1 MASTIRVLDESL
13 IGKIAAGEVVE
24 RPASVVKE
32 LVENSIDAGA
42 TKIRVEIK
50 AGGKQS
56 IIVIDDGSGMNRE
69 DIALCVHRHAT
80 SKMASAADLFC
91 IQTLGFRGEALA
103 SIGAVAHLAI
113 ESRAQQDEAGTR
125 LVVEG
130 GIEREIHSMGRA
142 RGTTIV
148 VKNLFFNT
156 PARRKFLRSVDA
168 EARHVAQT
176 IIHLAAGY
184 PALGFELE
192 HQDRQVLNYAPES
205 RRERAAKLLG
215 MRPPYGGRTAPA
227 AELLDLAHE
236 EEGLKI
242 EGVLAGPEHC
252 GRSKGKQYLIVQG
265 RPISSRLMASAVQRC
280 FEGLLPE
287 GHHPVFMLWIDMD
300 PKKIDV
306 NVHPTKREIRL
317 ANEGQV
323 IAAIE
328 NSVRQT
334 LRLPDVQ
341 SFVYAAAPMRPPSQT
356 ALSSDAGGEPVDSD
370 RMVGEKDVSGRVGEP
385 ASPVLQRL
393 PTTTGEPGVAE
404 THDADDQLAL
414 TFVAPVSAKVAVA
427 EDAAMWQV
435 HNQYILVEVADGLLF
450 VDQQAAHE
458 RINYDLAMAQIDGVT
473 GESQQLLFPIQLEMG
488 AADFEVFNQVRD
500 DIAKLGFVVRDF
512 GTRTVLV
519 EAVPAE
525 LDRFG
530 EGDTFYQLLNDV
542 RDGQHSGRSWR
553 EALVLAYARKASIK
567 KGRKLNAEEMAHL
580 INELLKADSPH
591 ISPADKPIMARMKLS
606 DMERLLRRF

>member
-1 MASTIRVLDESL
+1 
-13 IGKIAAGEVVE
+13 
-24 RPASVVKE
+24 
-32 LVENSIDAGA
+32 
-42 TKIRVEIK
+42 
-50 AGGKQS
+50 
-56 IIVIDDGSGMNRE
+56 
-69 DIALCVHRHAT
+69 
-80 SKMASAADLFC
+80 
-91 IQTLGFRGEALA
+91 
-103 SIGAVAHLAI
+103 
-113 ESRAQQDEAGTR
+113 
-125 LVVEG
+125 
-130 GIEREIHSMGRA
+130 MGRA
-142 RGTTIV
+142 HGTTIV

-156 PARRKFLRSVDA
+156 PARRKFLRSVDV

-192 HQDRQVLNYAPES
+192 REDRQVLNYAPAS
-205 RRERAAKLLG
+205 RRERAAELLG
-215 MRPPYGGRTAPA
+215 IQTAPV
-227 AELLDLAHE
+227 AELLDLAYE

-265 RPISSRLMASAVQRC
+265 RPISSRLMTTAVQRC

-287 GHHPVFMLWIDMD
+287 GHYPVFMLWIDMD

-328 NSVRQT
+328 SSVRKS

-341 SFVYAAAPMRPPSQT
+341 SFVYAAAPMLRPDSET
-356 ALSSDAGGEPVDSD
+356 SSAAGVDP
-370 RMVGEKDVSGRVGEP
+370 VGERDVSIRVGEP

-393 PTTTGEPGVAE
+393 PTSGEPGVAA

-414 TFVAPVSAKVAVA
+414 TFVAPAAAKVAIA
-427 EDAAMWQV
+427 ENAAMWQV
-435 HNQYILVEVADGLLF
+435 HNQYILVEIANGLLF

-458 RINYDLAMAQIDGVT
+458 RINYDRAMAQIDGVA
-473 GESQQLLFPIQLEMG
+473 GASQQLLFPIQLEMG

-512 GTRTVLV
+512 GARTVLV
-519 EAVPAE
+519 EAVPTE

-530 EGDTFYQLLNDV
+530 EGDVFYQLLNDV
-542 RDGQHSGRSWR
+542 RDGQHSGQSWR

-567 KGRKLNAEEMAHL
+567 TGQKLNAEEIAHL
-580 INELLKADSPH
+580 IGELIKVDSPH
-591 ISPADKPIMARMKLS
+591 ISPRGKPIMARMKLS
-606 DMERLLRRF
+606 DMERLLQKL

>member
-1 MASTIRVLDESL
+1 MASSIRVLDESL

-50 AGGKQS
+50 AGGKQL
-56 IIVIDDGSGMNRE
+56 IVVTDDGSGMNRE
-69 DIALCVHRHAT
+69 DIALCVRRHAT

-113 ESRAQQDEAGTR
+113 ESRTEQDEVGTR

-130 GIEREIHSMGRA
+130 GIEREMHSIGRA
-142 RGTTIV
+142 HGTTMV

-156 PARRKFLRSVDA
+156 PARRKFLRSVNV

-176 IIHLAAGY
+176 LIHLAAGY
-184 PALGFELE
+184 PALGFELA
-192 HQDRQVLNYAPES
+192 HQDRQVLSYAPAS
-205 RRERAAKLLG
+205 RRERAAELLG
-215 MRPPYGGRTAPA
+215 IPA
-227 AELLDLAHE
+227 TELLELAHE
-236 EEGLKI
+236 EDGLKI

-252 GRSKGKQYLIVQG
+252 GPSKGKQYLIVQG
-265 RPISSRLMASAVQRC
+265 RPIFSRLMAGAIQRC
-280 FEGLLPE
+280 FAGLLPE

-323 IAAIE
+323 VATIE
-328 NSVRQT
+328 NSVRHS
-334 LRLPDVQ
+334 LRLPEVQ
-341 SFVYAAAPMRPPSQT
+341 SFVYAPPR
-356 ALSSDAGGEPVDSD
+356 SSDGEGEPVAV
-370 RMVGEKDVSGRVGEP
+370 RVGEGEP
-385 ASPVLQRL
+385 ASPALHSL
-393 PTTTGEPGVAE
+393 PTPR
-404 THDADDQLAL
+404 DADDQLAM
-414 TFVAPVSAKVAVA
+414 TFVAPGEAKVAVA
-427 EDAAMWQV
+427 QDAAIWQV

-458 RINYDLAMAQIDGVT
+458 RVNYDRAMAQIDGAT

-488 AADFEVFNQVRD
+488 AADFEVFNQVRA

-512 GTRTVLV
+512 GERTVLV
-519 EAVPAE
+519 EAIPAE
-525 LDRFG
+525 LERWG
-530 EGDTFYQLLNDV
+530 EGDAFYQLLNDV
-542 RDGQHSGRSWR
+542 REGQHSGHAWR
-553 EALVLAYARKASIK
+553 EALVLAYARKASIE
-567 KGRKLNAEEMAHL
+567 KGQRLSAEEQAHL
-580 INELLKADSPH
+580 IEALLKVERPHVSPT
-591 ISPADKPIMARMKLS
+591 DKPIMARMKLS
-606 DMERLLRRF
+606 DMERLLRKF

>member
-56 IIVIDDGSGMNRE
+56 IVVTDDGTGMNRE
-69 DIALCVHRHAT
+69 DIALCVRRHAT
-80 SKMASAADLFC
+80 SKMASVADLFR

-113 ESRAQQDEAGTR
+113 ESRTQQDEGGTR

-130 GIEREIHSMGRA
+130 GIEREIHSMGRS

-184 PALGFELE
+184 PTLGFELE
-192 HQDRQVLNYAPES
+192 HQDRQVLSYAPAS
-205 RRERAAKLLG
+205 RRERAAELLG
-215 MRPPYGGRTAPA
+215 IPATA
-227 AELLDLAHE
+227 LLDLAHE
-236 EEGLKI
+236 EESLKI

-265 RPISSRLMASAVQRC
+265 RPISSRLMASAVQQC
-280 FEGLLPE
+280 FGGLLPE
-287 GHHPVFMLWIDMD
+287 GHHPAFMLWIDMD

-323 IAAIE
+323 LAAIE
-328 NSVRQT
+328 NSVRQS
-334 LRLPDVQ
+334 LRLPDTQ
-341 SFVYAAAPMRPPSQT
+341 SFVYTPPRFSETGGAAA
-356 ALSSDAGGEPVDSD
+356 GVEPVP
-370 RMVGEKDVSGRVGEP
+370 VRVGES
-385 ASPVLQRL
+385 ASPTLHSL
-393 PTTTGEPGVAE
+393 PTPSGSQVAS
-404 THDADDQLAL
+404 THDVDDQLAL
-414 TFVAPVSAKVAVA
+414 TLVAPAAAKVALA

-435 HNQYILVEVADGLLF
+435 HNQYLLVEVTDGLLF

-458 RINYDLAMAQIDGVT
+458 RINYDRAMAQMDDVAGL
-473 GESQQLLFPIQLEMG
+473 GETSQQLLFPIQLEMG
-488 AADFEVFNQVRD
+488 AADFEIFNQVRA

-512 GTRTVLV
+512 GVRTVLV
-519 EAVPAE
+519 EAIPAE

-530 EGDTFYQLLNDV
+530 EGDAFYQLLNDV
-542 RDGQHSGRSWR
+542 RDSQHSGRSWR
-553 EALVLAYARKASIK
+553 EALVLAYVRKASIK
-567 KGRKLNAEEMAHL
+567 KGQKLNAEEMAHL
-580 INELLKADSPH
+580 INELLKVDSPH
-591 ISPADKPIMARMKLS
+591 ISPTDKPIMARIRLS
-606 DMERLLRRF
+606 DMERLLRKF

>member
-42 TKIRVEIK
+42 AKIRVEIK

-56 IIVIDDGSGMNRE
+56 IVVIDDGSGMHRE
-69 DIALCVHRHAT
+69 DIALCIRRHAT
-80 SKMASAADLFC
+80 SKMASVADLFC

-130 GIEREIHSMGRA
+130 GIEREMHSMGRA

-156 PARRKFLRSVDA
+156 PARRKFLRSVDV

-192 HQDRQVLNYAPES
+192 HQDRLVLNYAPAS
-205 RRERAAKLLG
+205 RRERAAELLG
-215 MRPPYGGRTAPA
+215 IPA

-265 RPISSRLMASAVQRC
+265 RPISSRLMATAVQRC

-287 GHHPVFMLWIDMD
+287 RHHPVFMLWVDMD

-328 NSVRQT
+328 NSVRQS

-341 SFVYAAAPMRPPSQT
+341 SFVYAAAPMRPENTPRFSE
-356 ALSSDAGGEPVDSD
+356 SSSAAGGEPV
-370 RMVGEKDVSGRVGEP
+370 GERDVSGRVGEP

-393 PTTTGEPGVAE
+393 PTTSDEPGAA
-404 THDADDQLAL
+404 THDGDDQLAL
-414 TFVAPVSAKVAVA
+414 TFVAPASAKVAVA

-435 HNQYILVEVADGLLF
+435 HNQYILVEVGDGLLF

-458 RINYDLAMAQIDGVT
+458 RINYDRAMAQMAGET

-488 AADFEVFNQVRD
+488 AADFEIFNQVRD
-500 DIAKLGFVVRDF
+500 DIAKLGFIMRDF
-512 GTRTVLV
+512 GARTVLV
-519 EAVPAE
+519 EAVPTE

-530 EGDTFYQLLNDV
+530 EGDAFYQLLNDV

-567 KGRKLNAEEMAHL
+567 KGQKLNSAEMAHL
-580 INELLKADSPH
+580 INELLKTDSPH
-591 ISPADKPIMARMKLS
+591 ISPTDKPIMARMKLS

>member
-1 MASTIRVLDESL
+1 MTSTIRVLDESL

-42 TKIRVEIK
+42 AKIRVEIK

-56 IIVIDDGSGMNRE
+56 IVVIDDGSGMHRE
-69 DIALCVHRHAT
+69 DIALCIRRHAT
-80 SKMASAADLFC
+80 SKMASVADLFC

-130 GIEREIHSMGRA
+130 GIEREMHSMGRA

-156 PARRKFLRSVDA
+156 PARRKFLRSVEV

-192 HQDRQVLNYAPES
+192 HQDRLVLNYAPAS
-205 RRERAAKLLG
+205 RRERAAELLG
-215 MRPPYGGRTAPA
+215 MRPPDGGRTAPA

-265 RPISSRLMASAVQRC
+265 RPISSRLMATAVQRC

-287 GHHPVFMLWIDMD
+287 RHHPVFMLWIDLD

-328 NSVRQT
+328 HSVRQS

-341 SFVYAAAPMRPPSQT
+341 SFVYAAAPMRPDSTPRFSE
-356 ALSSDAGGEPVDSD
+356 SSSAAGGEPVGD
-370 RMVGEKDVSGRVGEP
+370 RDASGRVGEP

-393 PTTTGEPGVAE
+393 PTTSDEPGAAA
-404 THDADDQLAL
+404 THDGDDQLAL
-414 TFVAPVSAKVAVA
+414 TFVAPASAKVAVA

-435 HNQYILVEVADGLLF
+435 HNQYILVEVVGGLLF
-450 VDQQAAHE
+450 VDQQAAYE
-458 RINYDLAMAQIDGVT
+458 RINYDRAMAQMAGVA

-488 AADFEVFNQVRD
+488 AADFEIFNQVRD
-500 DIAKLGFVVRDF
+500 DIAKLGFIMRDF
-512 GTRTVLV
+512 GARTVLV
-519 EAVPAE
+519 EAVPTE

-530 EGDTFYQLLNDV
+530 EGDAFYQLLNDV

-567 KGRKLNAEEMAHL
+567 KGQKLNPEEMAHL
-580 INELLKADSPH
+580 INELLKTDSPH
-591 ISPADKPIMARMKLS
+591 ISPTDKPIMARMKLS
-606 DMERLLRRF
+606 DMERLLRKF

>member
-24 RPASVVKE
+24 RPAAVVKE

-42 TKIRVEIK
+42 AKIRVEIK

-56 IIVIDDGSGMNRE
+56 IVVIDDGSGMNRE
-69 DIALCVHRHAT
+69 DIALCVRRHAT
-80 SKMASAADLFC
+80 SKMASVADLFC

-130 GIEREIHSMGRA
+130 GIEREMHSIGRA

-148 VKNLFFNT
+148 VKSLFFNT

-192 HQDRQVLNYAPES
+192 REDRQVLNYAPAS
-205 RRERAAKLLG
+205 RRERAAELLG
-215 MRPPYGGRTAPA
+215 IPA

-242 EGVLAGPEHC
+242 AGVLAGPEHC

-265 RPISSRLMASAVQRC
+265 RPISSRLMGTAVQRC

-287 GHHPVFMLWIDMD
+287 GRHPVFMLWIDMD
-300 PKKIDV
+300 PRKIDV

-317 ANEGQV
+317 ADEGQV
-323 IAAIE
+323 IAALE
-328 NSVRQT
+328 NSVRQK
-334 LRLPDVQ
+334 LRLPDAQ
-341 SFVYAAAPMRPPSQT
+341 SFVYDSSAA
-356 ALSSDAGGEPVDSD
+356 GVEPVS
-370 RMVGEKDVSGRVGEP
+370 VRVGEP
-385 ASPVLQRL
+385 ASSVLQRL
-393 PTTTGEPGVAE
+393 PVPEAPGSAV
-404 THDADDQLAL
+404 HADDQLTMAL
-414 TFVAPVSAKVAVA
+414 VAPSAAKIALA

-450 VDQQAAHE
+450 VDQQAAHQ
-458 RINYDLAMAQIDGVT
+458 RINYDRAMAQMDGVA

-488 AADFEVFNQVRD
+488 AADFEIFNQVRD

-530 EGDTFYQLLNDV
+530 EGDVFYQLLNDV

-553 EALVLAYARKASIK
+553 EALVLAYVRKASIK
-567 KGRKLNAEEMAHL
+567 KGQKLNPEEMAHL
-580 INELLKADSPH
+580 INELLKVDSPH
-591 ISPADKPIMARMKLS
+591 ISPTDKPIMARMKLS
-606 DMERLLRRF
+606 DMERLLRKL

>member
-1 MASTIRVLDESL
+1 MTSTIRVLDESL

-42 TKIRVEIK
+42 AKIRVEIK

-56 IIVIDDGSGMNRE
+56 IVVTDDGSGMNRE
-69 DIALCVHRHAT
+69 DIALCARRHAT
-80 SKMASAADLFC
+80 SKMASVADLFH

-103 SIGAVAHLAI
+103 SIGAVAYLAI
-113 ESRAQQDEAGTR
+113 ESRAQQDEVGTR

-130 GIEREIHSMGRA
+130 GIEREMHSMGRA

-148 VKNLFFNT
+148 VRNLFFNT
-156 PARRKFLRSVDA
+156 PARRKFLRPVDT

-176 IIHLAAGY
+176 IIHLAASY
-184 PALGFELE
+184 PALSFELE
-192 HQDRQVLNYAPES
+192 HQDRKVLSYAPAS
-205 RRERAAKLLG
+205 RRERAAELLG
-215 MRPPYGGRTAPA
+215 IPVT
-227 AELLDLAHE
+227 ELLNLAHE

-242 EGVLAGPEHC
+242 EGVLAGPKHC

-265 RPISSRLMASAVQRC
+265 RPIYSRLMASAVQRC
-280 FEGLLPE
+280 FGGLLPE

-328 NSVRQT
+328 NSVRQK
-334 LRLPDVQ
+334 LRLPDTQ
-341 SFVYAAAPMRPPSQT
+341 SFVYDSSAASVAPV
-356 ALSSDAGGEPVDSD
+356 PV
-370 RMVGEKDVSGRVGEP
+370 RVGEP
-385 ASPVLQRL
+385 TSSALHSL
-393 PTTTGEPGVAE
+393 PTPSEPEVTA
-404 THDADDQLAL
+404 THDADAQLAL
-414 TFVAPVSAKVAVA
+414 TFVASAEAKVALA

-435 HNQYILVEVADGLLF
+435 HNHYILVEVADGLLF

-458 RINYDLAMAQIDGVT
+458 RINYDRAMAQMAGVAGASPHL
-473 GESQQLLFPIQLEMG
+473 GETSQQLLFPIQLEMG
-488 AADFEVFNQVRD
+488 AADFAIFNQVRA
-500 DIAKLGFVVRDF
+500 DIAKLGFAVRDF
-512 GTRTVLV
+512 GVRTVLV

-530 EGDTFYQLLNDV
+530 EGDVFYQLLNDV

-553 EALVLAYARKASIK
+553 EALVLAYVRKASIK
-567 KGRKLNAEEMAHL
+567 KGQKLNPEEMAHL
-580 INELLKADSPH
+580 INELLKVDSPH
-591 ISPADKPIMARMKLS
+591 ISPTDKPIMARMKLS
-606 DMERLLRRF
+606 DMERLLRKF

>member
-42 TKIRVEIK
+42 AKIRVEIK

-56 IIVIDDGSGMNRE
+56 IVVTDDGSGMNRE
-69 DIALCVHRHAT
+69 DIALCVRRHAT
-80 SKMASAADLFC
+80 SKMASVADLFC

-113 ESRAQQDEAGTR
+113 ESRAKEDEAGTR

-130 GIEREIHSMGRA
+130 GIEREMHSIGRA

-168 EARHVAQT
+168 EARHVAQI

-184 PALGFELE
+184 PTLGFELE
-192 HQDRQVLNYAPES
+192 HQDRRVLNYAPVS
-205 RRERAAKLLG
+205 RRERAAELLG
-215 MRPPYGGRTAPA
+215 VPVAK
-227 AELLDLAHE
+227 LLDLAHE

-265 RPISSRLMASAVQRC
+265 RPISSRLMASAIQRC

-328 NSVRQT
+328 NSVRQS

-341 SFVYAAAPMRPPSQT
+341 SFVYAARSDSTPHFSGD
-356 ALSSDAGGEPVDSD
+356 SSTAGGEPIPV
-370 RMVGEKDVSGRVGEP
+370 RVGRR
-385 ASPVLQRL
+385 S
-393 PTTTGEPGVAE
+393 
-404 THDADDQLAL
+404 
-414 TFVAPVSAKVAVA
+414 
-427 EDAAMWQV
+427 
-435 HNQYILVEVADGLLF
+435 
-450 VDQQAAHE
+450 
-458 RINYDLAMAQIDGVT
+458 VT
-473 GESQQLLFPIQLEMG
+473 G
-488 AADFEVFNQVRD
+488 
-500 DIAKLGFVVRDF
+500 IAKNSYVR
-512 GTRTVLV
+512 R
-519 EAVPAE
+519 
-525 LDRFG
+525 
-530 EGDTFYQLLNDV
+530 
-542 RDGQHSGRSWR
+542 
-553 EALVLAYARKASIK
+553 ARGSS
-567 KGRKLNAEEMAHL
+567 N
-580 INELLKADSPH
+580 P
-591 ISPADKPIMARMKLS
+591 
-606 DMERLLRRF
+606 

>member
-42 TKIRVEIK
+42 AKIRVEIK

-56 IIVIDDGSGMNRE
+56 IVVTDDGAGMNRE
-69 DIALCVHRHAT
+69 DIALCVRRHAT

-113 ESRAQQDEAGTR
+113 ESRAQEDEAGTR

-130 GIEREIHSMGRA
+130 GIEREMHSIGRA
-142 RGTTIV
+142 RGTTIA

-168 EARHVAQT
+168 EARHVAQI

-184 PALGFELE
+184 PTLGFELE
-192 HQDRQVLNYAPES
+192 HQDRQVLNYAPAS
-205 RRERAAKLLG
+205 RRERAAELLG
-215 MRPPYGGRTAPA
+215 VPVAK
-227 AELLDLAHE
+227 LLDLAHE

-252 GRSKGKQYLIVQG
+252 GRSKGKQYLVVQG
-265 RPISSRLMASAVQRC
+265 RPISSRLMASAIQRC

-287 GHHPVFMLWIDMD
+287 GRHPVFMLWIDMD

-328 NSVRQT
+328 NSVRQS

-341 SFVYAAAPMRPPSQT
+341 SFVYAAAPMLRPD
-356 ALSSDAGGEPVDSD
+356 SSTAGGEPIPV
-370 RMVGEKDVSGRVGEP
+370 RVGEE
-385 ASPVLQRL
+385 ASPVLQRM
-393 PTTTGEPGVAE
+393 PTSGEPGAAA
-404 THDADDQLAL
+404 TRDADDQLAL
-414 TFVAPVSAKVAVA
+414 TFVAPAAAKVAVA

-435 HNQYILVEVADGLLF
+435 HNQYILVEVADGLLL

-458 RINYDLAMAQIDGVT
+458 RINYDRAMAQIDGVA

-488 AADFEVFNQVRD
+488 AADLEAFNQVRD
-500 DIAKLGFVVRDF
+500 DIAKLGFVVQDF
-512 GTRTVLV
+512 GARTVLV

-530 EGDTFYQLLNDV
+530 EGDVFYQLLNDV
-542 RDGQHSGRSWR
+542 RDGQNSGRSWR
-553 EALVLAYARKASIK
+553 EAFVLAYARKASIK
-567 KGRKLNAEEMAHL
+567 KGQKLNSEEMIHL

-591 ISPADKPIMARMKLS
+591 ISPTDKPIMARMKLS
-606 DMERLLRRF
+606 DMERLLRRL

>member
-1 MASTIRVLDESL
+1 MTSTIRVLDESL

-42 TKIRVEIK
+42 AKIRVEIK

-56 IIVIDDGSGMNRE
+56 IVVTDDGSGMNRE
-69 DIALCVHRHAT
+69 DIALCAHRHAT
-80 SKMASAADLFC
+80 SKMASVADLFH

-103 SIGAVAHLAI
+103 SIGAVAYLAI
-113 ESRAQQDEAGTR
+113 ESRAQQDEVGTR

-130 GIEREIHSMGRA
+130 GIEREMHSIGRA

-148 VKNLFFNT
+148 VRNLFFNT
-156 PARRKFLRSVDA
+156 PARRKFLRPVDT

-176 IIHLAAGY
+176 IIHLAASY
-184 PALGFELE
+184 PALSFELE
-192 HQDRQVLNYAPES
+192 HQDRKVLSYAPAS
-205 RRERAAKLLG
+205 RRERAAELLG
-215 MRPPYGGRTAPA
+215 IPV

-265 RPISSRLMASAVQRC
+265 RPIYSRLMASAVQRC

-328 NSVRQT
+328 NSVRQK
-334 LRLPDVQ
+334 LRLPDTQ
-341 SFVYAAAPMRPPSQT
+341 SFVYDSSAASVAPV
-356 ALSSDAGGEPVDSD
+356 PV
-370 RMVGEKDVSGRVGEP
+370 RVGEP
-385 ASPVLQRL
+385 TSPALHSL
-393 PTTTGEPGVAE
+393 PTPSEPEVTA

-414 TFVAPVSAKVAVA
+414 TFVASAEAKVALA

-458 RINYDLAMAQIDGVT
+458 RINYDRAMAQMAGVAGASPHL
-473 GESQQLLFPIQLEMG
+473 GETSQQLLFPIQLEMG
-488 AADFEVFNQVRD
+488 AADFAIFNQVRA
-500 DIAKLGFVVRDF
+500 DIAKLGFAVRDF
-512 GTRTVLV
+512 GVRTVLV

-530 EGDTFYQLLNDV
+530 EGDVFYQLLNDV

-553 EALVLAYARKASIK
+553 EALVLAYVHKASIK
-567 KGRKLNAEEMAHL
+567 KGQKLNPEEMAHL
-580 INELLKADSPH
+580 INELLKVDSPH
-591 ISPADKPIMARMKLS
+591 ISPTDKPIMARIKLS
-606 DMERLLRRF
+606 DMERLLRKF

>member
-42 TKIRVEIK
+42 SKIRVEIK
-50 AGGKQS
+50 AGGKQL
-56 IIVIDDGSGMNRE
+56 IVVTDDGLGMNRE
-69 DIALCVHRHAT
+69 DIALCVCRHAT
-80 SKMASAADLFC
+80 SKMASVADLFC

-103 SIGAVAHLAI
+103 SIGAVAHLVI
-113 ESRAQQDEAGTR
+113 ESRVQQDEAGTR

-130 GIEREIHSMGRA
+130 GIERETHSIGRA
-142 RGTTIV
+142 RGTTIS

-192 HQDRQVLNYAPES
+192 REYRQVLNYAPAS
-205 RRERAAKLLG
+205 RRERAAELLG
-215 MRPPYGGRTAPA
+215 IPV

-265 RPISSRLMASAVQRC
+265 RPISSRLMANAVQRC

-300 PKKIDV
+300 PRKIDV

-317 ANEGQV
+317 ANEAQV
-323 IAAIE
+323 ITALE
-328 NSVRQT
+328 NSVRQS
-334 LRLPDVQ
+334 LRLPDAQ
-341 SFVYAAAPMRPPSQT
+341 SFVYDSSAAGTESA
-356 ALSSDAGGEPVDSD
+356 SSLKRGEV
-370 RMVGEKDVSGRVGEP
+370 VRVGEP

-393 PTTTGEPGVAE
+393 PTSAVPESAD
-404 THDADDQLAL
+404 HADDQLTMAL
-414 TFVAPVSAKVAVA
+414 VAPAAAKVAVA

-458 RINYDLAMAQIDGVT
+458 RVNYDRAMAQMEGVA
-473 GESQQLLFPIQLEMG
+473 GESQQLLFPIQLAMG
-488 AADFEVFNQVRD
+488 AADFEIFNQVRD

-512 GTRTVLV
+512 GERTVLV
-519 EAVPAE
+519 EAIPTE

-530 EGDTFYQLLNDV
+530 EGDVFYQLLNDV
-542 RDGQHSGRSWR
+542 RDGQDSGRSWR
-553 EALVLAYARKASIK
+553 EALVLAYVRKASIE
-567 KGRKLNAEEMAHL
+567 KGQKLSAEEMAHL
-580 INELLKADSPH
+580 IDELLKVDAPH
-591 ISPADKPIMARMKLS
+591 ISPTSKPIMTRMKLS
-606 DMERLLRRF
+606 DMERLLRKL

>member
-50 AGGKQS
+50 TGGKQS
-56 IIVIDDGSGMNRE
+56 IVVTDDGSGMSRE
-69 DIALCVHRHAT
+69 DIALCTRRHAT
-80 SKMASAADLFC
+80 SKMASVADLFR

-113 ESRAQQDEAGTR
+113 ESRAQEDEVGTR

-130 GIEREIHSMGRA
+130 GIEREMHSIGRA

-156 PARRKFLRSVDA
+156 PARRKFLRSVDV
-168 EARHVAQT
+168 EARHVTQT
-176 IIHLAAGY
+176 IIHLASGY

-192 HQDRQVLNYAPES
+192 HQERQVLNYAS
-205 RRERAAKLLG
+205 ATRRERAAELLG
-215 MRPPYGGRTAPA
+215 IQTAPA
-227 AELLDLAHE
+227 AELLDLAYE

-265 RPISSRLMASAVQRC
+265 RPISSRLMATAVQRC

-300 PKKIDV
+300 PRKIDV

-323 IAAIE
+323 VAAIE
-328 NSVRQT
+328 NNVRQT

-341 SFVYAAAPMRPPSQT
+341 SFVYASPRFSGTSSAA
-356 ALSSDAGGEPVDSD
+356 GVEPV
-370 RMVGEKDVSGRVGEP
+370 GERDVSVRVGEP
-385 ASPVLQRL
+385 AAPVLQRL
-393 PTTTGEPGVAE
+393 PTSGKPQVAT

-414 TFVAPVSAKVAVA
+414 TFVAPAEAKVAIA

-458 RINYDLAMAQIDGVT
+458 RINYDRAIAQMDGVN

-488 AADFEVFNQVRD
+488 AADFAIFNQVRD
-500 DIAKLGFVVRDF
+500 DIAKLGFGVRDF
-512 GTRTVLV
+512 GSRTVLV

-525 LDRFG
+525 LARFG
-530 EGDTFYQLLNDV
+530 EGEVFYQLLNDV
-542 RDGQHSGRSWR
+542 RDGQRSGRSWR
-553 EALVLAYARKASIK
+553 EALVLAYTRKASIG
-567 KGRKLNAEEMAHL
+567 KGQKLNVEEMAHL
-580 INELLKADSPH
+580 ISELLKVNSPH
-591 ISPADKPIMARMKLS
+591 ISPTDKPIMARMKLS
-606 DMERLLRRF
+606 DMERLLRKF

>member
-42 TKIRVEIK
+42 AKIRVEIK

-56 IIVIDDGSGMNRE
+56 IVVTDDGSGMNRE
-69 DIALCVHRHAT
+69 DIALCVRRHAT
-80 SKMASAADLFC
+80 SKMASVADLFC

-113 ESRAQQDEAGTR
+113 ESRAKEDEAGTR

-130 GIEREIHSMGRA
+130 GIEREMHSIGRA

-168 EARHVAQT
+168 EARHVAQI

-184 PALGFELE
+184 PTLGFELE
-192 HQDRQVLNYAPES
+192 HQDRQVLNYAPAS
-205 RRERAAKLLG
+205 RRERAAELLG
-215 MRPPYGGRTAPA
+215 VPVTK
-227 AELLDLAHE
+227 LLDLAHE

-265 RPISSRLMASAVQRC
+265 RPISSRLMANAIQRC

-328 NSVRQT
+328 NSVRQS

-341 SFVYAAAPMRPPSQT
+341 SFVYAARSDSTPHFSGD
-356 ALSSDAGGEPVDSD
+356 SSIAGGEPIPV
-370 RMVGEKDVSGRVGEP
+370 RVGEE
-385 ASPVLQRL
+385 ASPVLQRM
-393 PTTTGEPGVAE
+393 PTSGEPGVAA
-404 THDADDQLAL
+404 TRDADDQLAL
-414 TFVAPVSAKVAVA
+414 TFVAPATAKLAVA

-458 RINYDLAMAQIDGVT
+458 RINYDRAMEQIDGVA

-488 AADFEVFNQVRD
+488 AADFETFNQVQD

-512 GTRTVLV
+512 GARTVLV

-530 EGDTFYQLLNDV
+530 DGDVFYQLLNDV
-542 RDGQHSGRSWR
+542 RDGQNSGRSWR

-567 KGRKLNAEEMAHL
+567 KGQKLNAEEMIHL

-591 ISPADKPIMARMKLS
+591 ISPTDKPIMARMKLS

>member
-56 IIVIDDGSGMNRE
+56 IVVTDDGSGMNRE
-69 DIALCVHRHAT
+69 DIALCTRRHAT
-80 SKMASAADLFC
+80 SKMASVADLFR

-103 SIGAVAHLAI
+103 SIGAVAHLVI
-113 ESRAQQDEAGTR
+113 ESRAQEDEVGTR

-130 GIEREIHSMGRA
+130 GIEREMHSMGRA

-156 PARRKFLRSVDA
+156 PARRKFLRSVDV

-192 HQDRQVLNYAPES
+192 REDRQVLNYAPAS
-205 RRERAAKLLG
+205 RRERAAELLG
-215 MRPPYGGRTAPA
+215 IQTAPV
-227 AELLDLAHE
+227 AELLDLAYE

-265 RPISSRLMASAVQRC
+265 RPISSRLMAIAVQRC

-287 GHHPVFMLWIDMD
+287 GHYPVFMLWIDMD

-328 NSVRQT
+328 SSVRKS
-334 LRLPDVQ
+334 LRLPDVR
-341 SFVYAAAPMRPPSQT
+341 SFVYAAAPMLRPDSTPHFSET
-356 ALSSDAGGEPVDSD
+356 SSAAGVNP
-370 RMVGEKDVSGRVGEP
+370 VGERDVSMRVGEP

-393 PTTTGEPGVAE
+393 STSGESGIAA

-414 TFVAPVSAKVAVA
+414 TFVAPAAAKVAIA

-435 HNQYILVEVADGLLF
+435 HNQYILVEIANGLLF

-458 RINYDLAMAQIDGVT
+458 RINYDRAMSQIDGVA
-473 GESQQLLFPIQLEMG
+473 GASQQLLFPIQLEMG
-488 AADFEVFNQVRD
+488 AADFEIFNQVRD

-512 GTRTVLV
+512 GARTVLV
-519 EAVPAE
+519 EAVPTE

-530 EGDTFYQLLNDV
+530 EGDVFYQLLNDV
-542 RDGQHSGRSWR
+542 RDGQHSGQSWR
-553 EALVLAYARKASIK
+553 EALVLAYACKASIK
-567 KGRKLNAEEMAHL
+567 KGQKLNAEEIAHL
-580 INELLKADSPH
+580 IGALLKVDSPH
-591 ISPADKPIMARMKLS
+591 ISPRGKPIMARMRLS
-606 DMERLLRRF
+606 DMERLLQKL

>member
-42 TKIRVEIK
+42 AKIRVEIK

-56 IIVIDDGSGMNRE
+56 IVVTDDGSGMNRE
-69 DIALCVHRHAT
+69 DIALCVRRHAT
-80 SKMASAADLFC
+80 SKIASVADLFC

-113 ESRAQQDEAGTR
+113 ESRAKEDEAGTR

-130 GIEREIHSMGRA
+130 GIEREMHSIGRA

-168 EARHVAQT
+168 EARHVTQI

-184 PALGFELE
+184 PTLGFELE
-192 HQDRQVLNYAPES
+192 HQDRQVLNYAPAS
-205 RRERAAKLLG
+205 RRERAAELLG
-215 MRPPYGGRTAPA
+215 IPVAK
-227 AELLDLAHE
+227 LLDLAHE

-265 RPISSRLMASAVQRC
+265 RPISSRLMASAIQRC

-287 GHHPVFMLWIDMD
+287 GRHPVFMLWIDMD

-328 NSVRQT
+328 NSVRQS

-341 SFVYAAAPMRPPSQT
+341 SFVYAARPDSTPRFSGD
-356 ALSSDAGGEPVDSD
+356 SSTAGGEPIPV
-370 RMVGEKDVSGRVGEP
+370 RVGEE
-385 ASPVLQRL
+385 ASPVLQRM
-393 PTTTGEPGVAE
+393 PTSGEPGVAA
-404 THDADDQLAL
+404 TGDADDQLAL
-414 TFVAPVSAKVAVA
+414 TFVAPAAAKLAVA

-458 RINYDLAMAQIDGVT
+458 RINYDRAMAQIDGVA

-488 AADFEVFNQVRD
+488 AADFETFNQVRD

-512 GTRTVLV
+512 GARTVLV

-530 EGDTFYQLLNDV
+530 DGDVFYQLLNDV

-567 KGRKLNAEEMAHL
+567 KGQKLNSEEMIHL

-591 ISPADKPIMARMKLS
+591 ISPTDKPIMARMQLS

>member
-42 TKIRVEIK
+42 AKIRVEIK

-56 IIVIDDGSGMNRE
+56 IVVTDDGSGMNKE
-69 DIALCVHRHAT
+69 DIALCVRRHAT
-80 SKMASAADLFC
+80 SKMTSVADLFR

-113 ESRAQQDEAGTR
+113 ESRTQQDEVGTR

-130 GIEREIHSMGRA
+130 GIEREMHSMGRV
-142 RGTTIV
+142 RGTTIA

-156 PARRKFLRSVDA
+156 PARRKFLRSVEA

-176 IIHLAAGY
+176 VIHLAAGY

-192 HQDRQVLNYAPES
+192 HQERQVLSYAPAP
-205 RRERAAKLLG
+205 RRERAAELLG
-215 MRPPYGGRTAPA
+215 MRGRTAPA
-227 AELLDLAHE
+227 AELLDLAYE

-328 NSVRQT
+328 DSVRQK

-341 SFVYAAAPMRPPSQT
+341 SFVYAAAPMRPDTPVT
-356 ALSSDAGGEPVDSD
+356 A
-370 RMVGEKDVSGRVGEP
+370 RVGEP
-385 ASPVLQRL
+385 ASPVLHS
-393 PTTTGEPGVAE
+393 PAAPSESEVAA
-404 THDADDQLAL
+404 THGADDELAL
-414 TFVAPVSAKVAVA
+414 TFVAPAAAKVALV
-427 EDAAMWQV
+427 ENAAMWQV

-458 RINYDLAMAQIDGVT
+458 RINYDRAMAQMDGVA

-488 AADFEVFNQVRD
+488 AADFAVFEQVRA
-500 DIAKLGFVVRDF
+500 DIAKLGFGVRDF

-519 EAVPAE
+519 EAMPAE

-530 EGDTFYQLLNDV
+530 EGDAFYQLLNDV

-567 KGRKLNAEEMAHL
+567 KGQKLNAEAMAHL
-580 INELLKADSPH
+580 IGELLEVDRPH
-591 ISPADKPIMARMKLS
+591 ISPTDKPIMARMKLR
-606 DMERLLRRF
+606 DMERLLRKL

>member
-1 MASTIRVLDESL
+1 MTSTIRVLDESL

-42 TKIRVEIK
+42 AKIRVEIK

-56 IIVIDDGSGMNRE
+56 IVVTDDGSGMNRE
-69 DIALCVHRHAT
+69 DIALCARRHAT
-80 SKMASAADLFC
+80 SKMASVADLFH

-103 SIGAVAHLAI
+103 SIGAVAYLAI
-113 ESRAQQDEAGTR
+113 ESRAQQDEVGTR

-130 GIEREIHSMGRA
+130 GIEREMHSMGRA
-142 RGTTIV
+142 RGTTTV

-156 PARRKFLRSVDA
+156 PARRKFLRPVDT

-176 IIHLAAGY
+176 IIHLAASY
-184 PALGFELE
+184 PALSFELE
-192 HQDRQVLNYAPES
+192 HQDRKVLSYAPAS
-205 RRERAAKLLG
+205 RRERAAELLG
-215 MRPPYGGRTAPA
+215 IPV

-242 EGVLAGPEHC
+242 EGVLAGSEHC
-252 GRSKGKQYLIVQG
+252 GWSKGKQYLIVQG
-265 RPISSRLMASAVQRC
+265 RPIYSRLMTSAVQRC
-280 FEGLLPE
+280 FGGLLPE

-328 NSVRQT
+328 NSVRQK
-334 LRLPDVQ
+334 LRLPDTQ
-341 SFVYAAAPMRPPSQT
+341 SFVYDSSAASVAPV
-356 ALSSDAGGEPVDSD
+356 PV
-370 RMVGEKDVSGRVGEP
+370 RVGEP
-385 ASPVLQRL
+385 TSPALHSL
-393 PTTTGEPGVAE
+393 PTPSEPEVTA

-414 TFVAPVSAKVAVA
+414 TFVASAEAKVALA

-458 RINYDLAMAQIDGVT
+458 RINYDRAMAQMAGVAGSSPHL
-473 GESQQLLFPIQLEMG
+473 GETSQQLLFPIQLEMG
-488 AADFEVFNQVRD
+488 AADFAIFNQVRA
-500 DIAKLGFVVRDF
+500 DIAKLGFAVRDF
-512 GTRTVLV
+512 GVRTVLV

-530 EGDTFYQLLNDV
+530 EGDVFYQLLNDV

-553 EALVLAYARKASIK
+553 EALVLAYVRKASIK
-567 KGRKLNAEEMAHL
+567 KGQKLNPEEMAHL
-580 INELLKADSPH
+580 INELLKVDSPH
-591 ISPADKPIMARMKLS
+591 ISPTDKPIMARMKLS
-606 DMERLLRRF
+606 DMERLLRKL

>member
-1 MASTIRVLDESL
+1 GYMASTIRVLDESL

-32 LVENSIDAGA
+32 LVENAIDAGA

-56 IIVIDDGSGMNRE
+56 IVVTDDGSGMNRE
-69 DIALCVHRHAT
+69 DIALCVQRHAT

-113 ESRAQQDEAGTR
+113 ESRAKEDEAGTR

-130 GIEREIHSMGRA
+130 GIEREMHSIGRA
-142 RGTTIV
+142 RGTAIA

-156 PARRKFLRSVDA
+156 PARRKFLRSVDT

-192 HQDRQVLNYAPES
+192 HQDRQVLNYAPTS
-205 RRERAAKLLG
+205 RRERAAELLG

-252 GRSKGKQYLIVQG
+252 GRSTSKQYLIVQG
-265 RPISSRLMASAVQRC
+265 RPISSRLMTGAVQRC

-341 SFVYAAAPMRPPSQT
+341 SFVYSSPRFSETSSAAG
-356 ALSSDAGGEPVDSD
+356 DEPVGFDHLIGK
-370 RMVGEKDVSGRVGEP
+370 RDVSVRVGES
-385 ASPVLQRL
+385 AS
-393 PTTTGEPGVAE
+393 GEPKVAA
-404 THDADDQLAL
+404 THDSDQLAL
-414 TFVAPVSAKVAVA
+414 TFVTPTAAKGAVT
-427 EDAAMWQV
+427 EGTAMWQV

-458 RINYDLAMAQIDGVT
+458 RINYDRAMAQMDGVA
-473 GESQQLLFPIQLEMG
+473 GESQQLLFPTQLEMG
-488 AADFEVFNQVRD
+488 AADFAIFNQVRT
-500 DIAKLGFVVRDF
+500 DIVKLGFVVRDF
-512 GTRTVLV
+512 GSRTVLV
-519 EAVPAE
+519 EAVPTE

-530 EGDTFYQLLNDV
+530 EGEVFYQLLNDV
-542 RDGQHSGRSWR
+542 QDGQHSGRSWR

-567 KGRKLNAEEMAHL
+567 KGQKLNAEEMAHL
-580 INELLKADSPH
+580 INELLKVDSPH
-591 ISPADKPIMARMKLS
+591 ISPVGKPIMARMKLS

>member
-42 TKIRVEIK
+42 AKIRVEIK

-56 IIVIDDGSGMNRE
+56 IVVTDDGSGMNKE
-69 DIALCVHRHAT
+69 DIALCVRRHAT
-80 SKMASAADLFC
+80 SKMASVADLFC

-103 SIGAVAHLAI
+103 SIGAVAQLAV
-113 ESRAQQDEAGTR
+113 ESRAQEDEAGTR

-130 GIEREIHSMGRA
+130 GIEREMHSMGRA

-192 HQDRQVLNYAPES
+192 HQERQVLNYAPAS
-205 RRERAAKLLG
+205 RRERAAELLG

-227 AELLDLAHE
+227 TELLELAHE

-252 GRSKGKQYLIVQG
+252 GRSKGKQYLVVQG

-287 GHHPVFMLWIDMD
+287 GHHPVFMLWLDME

-317 ANEGQV
+317 ANERQV

-328 NSVRQT
+328 NSVRQS

-341 SFVYAAAPMRPPSQT
+341 SFVYASPRFSGD
-356 ALSSDAGGEPVDSD
+356 SSTAGGEPIPV
-370 RMVGEKDVSGRVGEP
+370 RVGEP
-385 ASPVLQRL
+385 ASPVLQKM
-393 PTTTGEPGVAE
+393 PTSGEPGVAA
-404 THDADDQLAL
+404 TRDADEQLAL
-414 TFVAPVSAKVAVA
+414 TLVAPAAAKVAVA

-458 RINYDLAMAQIDGVT
+458 RINYDRAMAQIDGVD

-488 AADFEVFNQVRD
+488 AEDFEIFNQVRD

-512 GTRTVLV
+512 GARTVLV

-530 EGDTFYQLLNDV
+530 EGDAFYQLLNDV

-553 EALVLAYARKASIK
+553 EALVLAYARKASIE
-567 KGRKLNAEEMAHL
+567 KGQKLNAEAMAHL
-580 INELLKADSPH
+580 IDELLKVDSPH
-591 ISPADKPIMARMKLS
+591 ISPTDKPIMARMKLR
-606 DMERLLRRF
+606 DMERLLRKF

>member
-42 TKIRVEIK
+42 AKIRVEIK

-56 IIVIDDGSGMNRE
+56 IVVTDDGSGMNRE
-69 DIALCVHRHAT
+69 DIALCVRRHAT
-80 SKMASAADLFC
+80 SKMASVADLFR

-113 ESRAQQDEAGTR
+113 ESRPKGDEGGTR

-130 GIEREIHSMGRA
+130 GLEREMHSMGRA
-142 RGTTIV
+142 QGTTIT

-156 PARRKFLRSVDA
+156 PARRKFLRSVDV

-184 PALGFELE
+184 PALGFELA
-192 HQDRQVLNYAPES
+192 HQDRQILNYAPAA
-205 RRERAAKLLG
+205 RRERAAELLG
-215 MRPPYGGRTAPA
+215 IPA
-227 AELLDLAHE
+227 TELLELAHE

-287 GHHPVFMLWIDMD
+287 GHQPVFMLWIDMD
-300 PKKIDV
+300 PKRIDV

-328 NSVRQT
+328 NSVRQK
-334 LRLPDVQ
+334 LRLPDTQ
-341 SFVYAAAPMRPPSQT
+341 SFVYDSSAAGVAP
-356 ALSSDAGGEPVDSD
+356 
-370 RMVGEKDVSGRVGEP
+370 VSVRVGEP
-385 ASPVLQRL
+385 ASPVLHSL
-393 PTTTGEPGVAE
+393 PIPGST

-414 TFVAPVSAKVAVA
+414 TFVAPAAAKVALA

-458 RINYDLAMAQIDGVT
+458 RINYDRAMARIDGVA

-488 AADFEVFNQVRD
+488 AEDFEVFNQVRA
-500 DIAKLGFVVRDF
+500 DIAKLGFGIRDF
-512 GTRTVLV
+512 GERTVLV

-525 LDRFG
+525 LDSFG
-530 EGDTFYQLLNDV
+530 EGDVFYQLLNDV

-553 EALVLAYARKASIK
+553 EALVLAYTRKAGIK
-567 KGRKLNAEEMAHL
+567 KGQQLNAAEMAHL
-580 INELLKADSPH
+580 IDELLKVDSPH
-591 ISPADKPIMARMKLS
+591 ISPTDKPIMARMKLG
-606 DMERLLRRF
+606 DMERLLRKF

>member
-56 IIVIDDGSGMNRE
+56 IVVTDDGSGMNRE
-69 DIALCVHRHAT
+69 DIELCVRRHAT
-80 SKMASAADLFC
+80 SKMASAADLFR

-113 ESRAQQDEAGTR
+113 ESRAKGDEVGTR
-125 LVVEG
+125 LFVEG
-130 GIEREIHSMGRA
+130 GIEREMHSMGRA
-142 RGTTIV
+142 HGTTIV

-192 HQDRQVLNYAPES
+192 HQDRQVLNYAPAS
-205 RRERAAKLLG
+205 RRGRAAELLG
-215 MRPPYGGRTAPA
+215 IRTAPA

-242 EGVLAGPEHC
+242 EGILAGPEHC

-265 RPISSRLMASAVQRC
+265 RPIHSRLMATAVQRC
-280 FEGLLPE
+280 FEGLLPD

-323 IAAIE
+323 TAAIE
-328 NSVRQT
+328 NSVRQS

-341 SFVYAAAPMRPPSQT
+341 SFVYASPRFIGTSHAA
-356 ALSSDAGGEPVDSD
+356 E
-370 RMVGEKDVSGRVGEP
+370 EKDVSVHVGEQ

-393 PTTTGEPGVAE
+393 PTSGEPEVAA

-414 TFVAPVSAKVAVA
+414 TFVAPAAAKDAIA

-458 RINYDLAMAQIDGVT
+458 RINYDRAMAQMDGVA

-488 AADFEVFNQVRD
+488 AEDFEIFNQVRD

-512 GTRTVLV
+512 GVRTVLV

-525 LDRFG
+525 LDGFG
-530 EGDTFYQLLNDV
+530 EGDVFYQLLNDV
-542 RDGQHSGRSWR
+542 RDSQFSGRSWR
-553 EALVLAYARKASIK
+553 EAVVLAYARKASIK
-567 KGRKLNAEEMAHL
+567 KGQKLSTEEMAHL
-580 INELLKADSPH
+580 IGELLKADSPH
-591 ISPADKPIMARMKLS
+591 ISPTDKPIMARMKLS
-606 DMERLLRRF
+606 DMERLLRKF

>member
-1 MASTIRVLDESL
+1 MASTIRVLDENL

-24 RPASVVKE
+24 RPAAVVKE

-42 TKIRVEIK
+42 AKIRVEIK

-56 IIVIDDGSGMNRE
+56 IVVIDDGSGMNRE
-69 DIALCVHRHAT
+69 DIALCVRRHAT
-80 SKMASAADLFC
+80 SKMASVADLFC

-130 GIEREIHSMGRA
+130 GIEREMHSIGRA

-148 VKNLFFNT
+148 VKSLFFNT

-192 HQDRQVLNYAPES
+192 REDRQVLNYTPAS
-205 RRERAAKLLG
+205 RRERAAELLG
-215 MRPPYGGRTAPA
+215 IPA

-242 EGVLAGPEHC
+242 AGVLAAPEHC

-265 RPISSRLMASAVQRC
+265 RPISSRLMGTAVQRC

-287 GHHPVFMLWIDMD
+287 GRHPVFMLWIDMD

-317 ANEGQV
+317 ADEGQV
-323 IAAIE
+323 IAALE
-328 NSVRQT
+328 NSVRQK
-334 LRLPDVQ
+334 LRLPDTQ
-341 SFVYAAAPMRPPSQT
+341 SFVYDSSAA
-356 ALSSDAGGEPVDSD
+356 GVEPVS
-370 RMVGEKDVSGRVGEP
+370 VRVGEP

-393 PTTTGEPGVAE
+393 PVPEAPGSAV
-404 THDADDQLAL
+404 HADDQLTMAL
-414 TFVAPVSAKVAVA
+414 VAPSAAKIALV

-450 VDQQAAHE
+450 VDQQAAHQ
-458 RINYDLAMAQIDGVT
+458 RINYDRAMAQMDGVA

-512 GTRTVLV
+512 GARTVLV

-530 EGDTFYQLLNDV
+530 EGDVFYQLLNDV

-553 EALVLAYARKASIK
+553 EALVLAYVRKASIK
-567 KGRKLNAEEMAHL
+567 KGQKLNPEEMAHL
-580 INELLKADSPH
+580 INELLKVDSPH
-591 ISPADKPIMARMKLS
+591 ISPTDKPIMARMKLS
-606 DMERLLRRF
+606 DMERLLRKL

>member
-42 TKIRVEIK
+42 VKIRVEIK

-56 IIVIDDGSGMNRE
+56 IVVTDDGSGMNRE
-69 DIALCVHRHAT
+69 DIALCVRRHAT
-80 SKMASAADLFC
+80 SKMASVADLFC

-113 ESRAQQDEAGTR
+113 ESRAKEDEAGTR

-130 GIEREIHSMGRA
+130 GIEREMHSIGRA

-168 EARHVAQT
+168 EARHVAQI

-184 PALGFELE
+184 PTLGFELE
-192 HQDRQVLNYAPES
+192 HQDRRVLNYAPAS
-205 RRERAAKLLG
+205 RRERAAELLG
-215 MRPPYGGRTAPA
+215 VPVTK
-227 AELLDLAHE
+227 LLDLAHE

-265 RPISSRLMASAVQRC
+265 RPISSRLMASAIQRC

-287 GHHPVFMLWIDMD
+287 GRHPVFMLWIDMD

-328 NSVRQT
+328 NSVRQS

-341 SFVYAAAPMRPPSQT
+341 SFVYAARPDSTPRFSGD
-356 ALSSDAGGEPVDSD
+356 SSTAGGEPIPV
-370 RMVGEKDVSGRVGEP
+370 RVGEE
-385 ASPVLQRL
+385 ASPVLQRM
-393 PTTTGEPGVAE
+393 PTSGEPGVAA
-404 THDADDQLAL
+404 TRDADDQLAL
-414 TFVAPVSAKVAVA
+414 TFVAPAAAKLVVA

-435 HNQYILVEVADGLLF
+435 HNQYILIEVADGLLF

-458 RINYDLAMAQIDGVT
+458 RINYDRAIAQIDGVA

-488 AADFEVFNQVRD
+488 AADFETFNQVRG

-512 GTRTVLV
+512 GARTVLV

-530 EGDTFYQLLNDV
+530 DGDVFYQLLNDV
-542 RDGQHSGRSWR
+542 CDGQNSGRSWR

-567 KGRKLNAEEMAHL
+567 KGQKLNSEEMIHL

-591 ISPADKPIMARMKLS
+591 ISPTDKPIMARMKLS
-606 DMERLLRRF
+606 DMERLLRRL

>member
-24 RPASVVKE
+24 RPAAVVKE

-42 TKIRVEIK
+42 AKIRVEIK

-56 IIVIDDGSGMNRE
+56 IVVIDDGSGMNRE
-69 DIALCVHRHAT
+69 DIALCVRRHAT
-80 SKMASAADLFC
+80 SKMASVADLFC

-130 GIEREIHSMGRA
+130 GIEREMHSIGRA

-148 VKNLFFNT
+148 VKSLFFNT

-192 HQDRQVLNYAPES
+192 REDRQVLNYAPAS
-205 RRERAAKLLG
+205 RRERAAELLG
-215 MRPPYGGRTAPA
+215 IPA

-242 EGVLAGPEHC
+242 AGVLAAPEHC

-265 RPISSRLMASAVQRC
+265 RPISSRLMGTAVQRC

-287 GHHPVFMLWIDMD
+287 GRHPVFMLWIDMD
-300 PKKIDV
+300 PRKIDV

-317 ANEGQV
+317 ADEGQV
-323 IAAIE
+323 IAALE
-328 NSVRQT
+328 NSVRQK
-334 LRLPDVQ
+334 LRLPDAQ
-341 SFVYAAAPMRPPSQT
+341 SFVYDSSAA
-356 ALSSDAGGEPVDSD
+356 GVEPVS
-370 RMVGEKDVSGRVGEP
+370 VRVGEP

-393 PTTTGEPGVAE
+393 PVPEAPGSAV
-404 THDADDQLAL
+404 HADDQLTMAL
-414 TFVAPVSAKVAVA
+414 VAPSAAKIALA

-450 VDQQAAHE
+450 VDQQAAHQ
-458 RINYDLAMAQIDGVT
+458 RINYDRAMAQMDGVA

-488 AADFEVFNQVRD
+488 AADFEVFNQVRG

-512 GTRTVLV
+512 GARTVLV

-530 EGDTFYQLLNDV
+530 EGDVFYQLLNDV

-553 EALVLAYARKASIK
+553 EALVLAYVRKASIK
-567 KGRKLNAEEMAHL
+567 KGQKLNPEEMAHL
-580 INELLKADSPH
+580 INELLKVDSPH
-591 ISPADKPIMARMKLS
+591 ISPTDKPIMARMKLS
-606 DMERLLRRF
+606 DMERLLRKL

>member
-1 MASTIRVLDESL
+1 MASSIRVLDESL

-50 AGGKQS
+50 AGGKQL
-56 IIVIDDGSGMNRE
+56 IVVTDDGSGMNRE
-69 DIALCVHRHAT
+69 DIALCVRRHAT

-113 ESRAQQDEAGTR
+113 ESRTEQDEVGTR

-130 GIEREIHSMGRA
+130 GIEREMHSMGRA
-142 RGTTIV
+142 HGTTIV

-156 PARRKFLRSVDA
+156 PARRKFLRSVNA

-184 PALGFELE
+184 PALGFELA
-192 HQDRQVLNYAPES
+192 HQDRQVLSYAPAS
-205 RRERAAKLLG
+205 RRERAAELLG
-215 MRPPYGGRTAPA
+215 IPA
-227 AELLDLAHE
+227 TELLTLAHE
-236 EEGLKI
+236 EDGLKI

-252 GRSKGKQYLIVQG
+252 GPSKGKQYLIVQG
-265 RPISSRLMASAVQRC
+265 RPIFSRLMAGAIQRC
-280 FEGLLPE
+280 FAGLLPE

-323 IAAIE
+323 VAAIE
-328 NSVRQT
+328 NSVRHS
-334 LRLPDVQ
+334 LRLPEVQ
-341 SFVYAAAPMRPPSQT
+341 SFVYAPPR
-356 ALSSDAGGEPVDSD
+356 SSDGEGEPVAV
-370 RMVGEKDVSGRVGEP
+370 RVGEGEP
-385 ASPVLQRL
+385 ASPALHSL
-393 PTTTGEPGVAE
+393 PTLG
-404 THDADDQLAL
+404 DADDQLAM
-414 TFVAPVSAKVAVA
+414 TFVAPGEAKVAVA
-427 EDAAMWQV
+427 EGAAIWQV
-435 HNQYILVEVADGLLF
+435 HNQYILVEVTDGLLF

-458 RINYDLAMAQIDGVT
+458 RVNYDRAMAQIDGAT

-488 AADFEVFNQVRD
+488 AADFEVFNQVRA

-512 GTRTVLV
+512 GERTVLV
-519 EAVPAE
+519 EAIPAE
-525 LDRFG
+525 LERWG
-530 EGDTFYQLLNDV
+530 EGDAFYQLLNDV
-542 RDGQHSGRSWR
+542 REGQHSGHAWR
-553 EALVLAYARKASIK
+553 EALVLAYAHKASIQ
-567 KGRKLNAEEMAHL
+567 KGQRLSAEEQAHL
-580 INELLKADSPH
+580 IEALLKVERPHVSPT
-591 ISPADKPIMARMKLS
+591 DKPIMARMKLS
-606 DMERLLRRF
+606 DMERLLRKF

>member
-1 MASTIRVLDESL
+1 MASSIRVLDESL

-50 AGGKQS
+50 AGGKQL
-56 IIVIDDGSGMNRE
+56 IVVTDDGSGMNRE
-69 DIALCVHRHAT
+69 DIALCVRRHAT

-113 ESRAQQDEAGTR
+113 ESRTEQDEVGTR

-130 GIEREIHSMGRA
+130 GIEREMHSMGRA

-156 PARRKFLRSVDA
+156 PARRKFLRSVNA

-184 PALGFELE
+184 PALGFELA
-192 HQDRQVLNYAPES
+192 HQDRQVLNYAPAS
-205 RRERAAKLLG
+205 RRERAAELLG
-215 MRPPYGGRTAPA
+215 IPA
-227 AELLDLAHE
+227 TELLELAHE
-236 EEGLKI
+236 EDGLKI

-252 GRSKGKQYLIVQG
+252 GPSKGKQYLIVQG
-265 RPISSRLMASAVQRC
+265 RPIFSRLMASAIQRC
-280 FEGLLPE
+280 FAGLLPE

-323 IAAIE
+323 VAAIE
-328 NSVRQT
+328 NSVRHS
-334 LRLPDVQ
+334 LRLPEVQ
-341 SFVYAAAPMRPPSQT
+341 SFVYAPPR
-356 ALSSDAGGEPVDSD
+356 SSDGEGEPVAV
-370 RMVGEKDVSGRVGEP
+370 RVGEGEP
-385 ASPVLQRL
+385 ASPALHSL
-393 PTTTGEPGVAE
+393 PTLG
-404 THDADDQLAL
+404 DADDQLAM
-414 TFVAPVSAKVAVA
+414 TFVAPGEAKVAVA
-427 EDAAMWQV
+427 EGAAIWQV
-435 HNQYILVEVADGLLF
+435 HNQYILVEVTDGLLF

-458 RINYDLAMAQIDGVT
+458 RVNYDRAMAQIDGAT

-488 AADFEVFNQVRD
+488 AADFEVFNQVRA

-512 GTRTVLV
+512 GERTVLV
-519 EAVPAE
+519 EAIPAE
-525 LDRFG
+525 LENFG
-530 EGDTFYQLLNDV
+530 EGDAFYQLLNDV
-542 RDGQHSGRSWR
+542 RDGQHSGHAWR
-553 EALVLAYARKASIK
+553 EALVLAYVRKASIE
-567 KGRKLNAEEMAHL
+567 KGQRLSAEEQAHL
-580 INELLKADSPH
+580 IDALLKVERPHVSPT
-591 ISPADKPIMARMKLS
+591 DKPIMARMKLS
-606 DMERLLRRF
+606 DMERLLRKF

>member
-42 TKIRVEIK
+42 TRICVEIK
-50 AGGKQS
+50 TGGKQS
-56 IIVIDDGSGMNRE
+56 IVVTDDGSGMNRE
-69 DIALCVHRHAT
+69 DIALCVRRHAT
-80 SKMASAADLFC
+80 SKMASVADLFR

-103 SIGAVAHLAI
+103 SIGAVAHLVI
-113 ESRAQQDEAGTR
+113 ESRAQEDEVGTR

-130 GIEREIHSMGRA
+130 GMEREMHSMGRV

-156 PARRKFLRSVDA
+156 PARRKFLRSVDV

-192 HQDRQVLNYAPES
+192 REDRQVLNYAPAS
-205 RRERAAKLLG
+205 RRERAAELLG
-215 MRPPYGGRTAPA
+215 IQTAPV
-227 AELLDLAHE
+227 AELLDLAYE

-265 RPISSRLMASAVQRC
+265 RPISSRLMATAVQRC

-287 GHHPVFMLWIDMD
+287 GHYPVFMLWIDMD

-328 NSVRQT
+328 SSVRKS

-341 SFVYAAAPMRPPSQT
+341 SFVYAAAPIS
-356 ALSSDAGGEPVDSD
+356 AAGVDP
-370 RMVGEKDVSGRVGEP
+370 VGERDVAMRVGEP

-393 PTTTGEPGVAE
+393 STSGESGVAA
-404 THDADDQLAL
+404 THGADDQLAL
-414 TFVAPVSAKVAVA
+414 TFVAPAAAKVAIA

-435 HNQYILVEVADGLLF
+435 HNQYILVEIANGLLF

-458 RINYDLAMAQIDGVT
+458 RINYDRAMAQIDGVAGT
-473 GESQQLLFPIQLEMG
+473 SQQLIFPIQLEMG
-488 AADFEVFNQVRD
+488 AADFEIFNQVRD

-512 GTRTVLV
+512 GARTVLV
-519 EAVPAE
+519 EAVPTE

-530 EGDTFYQLLNDV
+530 EGDVFYQLLNDV
-542 RDGQHSGRSWR
+542 RDGQHSGQSWR
-553 EALVLAYARKASIK
+553 EALILAYSRKASIK
-567 KGRKLNAEEMAHL
+567 KGQQLNAEEISHL
-580 INELLKADSPH
+580 IGELLKVDSPH
-591 ISPADKPIMARMKLS
+591 ISPRGKPIMARMRLS
-606 DMERLLRRF
+606 DMERLLQKL

>member
-24 RPASVVKE
+24 RPAAVVKE

-42 TKIRVEIK
+42 AKIRVEIK

-56 IIVIDDGSGMNRE
+56 IVVIDDGSGMNRE
-69 DIALCVHRHAT
+69 DIALCVRRHAT
-80 SKMASAADLFC
+80 SKMASVADLFC

-130 GIEREIHSMGRA
+130 GIEREMHSIGRA

-148 VKNLFFNT
+148 VKSLFFNT

-192 HQDRQVLNYAPES
+192 REDRQVLNYAPAS
-205 RRERAAKLLG
+205 RRERAAELLG
-215 MRPPYGGRTAPA
+215 IPA

-236 EEGLKI
+236 EEGVKI
-242 EGVLAGPEHC
+242 AGVLAAPERC

-265 RPISSRLMASAVQRC
+265 RPISSRLMGTAVQQC

-287 GHHPVFMLWIDMD
+287 GRHPVFMLWIDMD
-300 PKKIDV
+300 PRKIDV

-317 ANEGQV
+317 ADEGQV
-323 IAAIE
+323 IAALE
-328 NSVRQT
+328 NSVRQK
-334 LRLPDVQ
+334 LRLPDTQ
-341 SFVYAAAPMRPPSQT
+341 SFVYDSSAA
-356 ALSSDAGGEPVDSD
+356 GVEPVS
-370 RMVGEKDVSGRVGEP
+370 VRVGEP

-393 PTTTGEPGVAE
+393 PVPEAPGAAV
-404 THDADDQLAL
+404 HADDQLTMAL
-414 TFVAPVSAKVAVA
+414 VAPSAAKIALA

-450 VDQQAAHE
+450 VDQQAAHQ
-458 RINYDLAMAQIDGVT
+458 RINYDRAMAQMDGVA

-488 AADFEVFNQVRD
+488 AADFEIFNQVRD

-530 EGDTFYQLLNDV
+530 EGDVFYQLLNDV

-553 EALVLAYARKASIK
+553 EALVLAYVRKASIK
-567 KGRKLNAEEMAHL
+567 KGQKLNPEEMAHL
-580 INELLKADSPH
+580 INELLKVDSPH
-591 ISPADKPIMARMKLS
+591 ISPTDKPIMARMKLS
-606 DMERLLRRF
+606 DMERLLRKL

>member
-42 TKIRVEIK
+42 AKIRVEIK

-56 IIVIDDGSGMNRE
+56 IVVTDDGSGMNRE
-69 DIALCVHRHAT
+69 DIALCVRRHAT
-80 SKMASAADLFC
+80 SKMASVADLFC

-113 ESRAQQDEAGTR
+113 ESRAKEDEAGTR

-130 GIEREIHSMGRA
+130 GIEREMHSIGRA

-168 EARHVAQT
+168 EARRVAQI

-184 PALGFELE
+184 PTLGFELE
-192 HQDRQVLNYAPES
+192 HQDRQVLNYAPAS
-205 RRERAAKLLG
+205 RRERAAELLG
-215 MRPPYGGRTAPA
+215 MAPVA
-227 AELLDLAHE
+227 KLLDLAHE

-280 FEGLLPE
+280 FEGLLPK
-287 GHHPVFMLWIDMD
+287 GRHPVFMLWIDMD
-300 PKKIDV
+300 PKRIDV

-323 IAAIE
+323 IAAID
-328 NSVRQT
+328 NSVRQS

-341 SFVYAAAPMRPPSQT
+341 SFVYAAAPKLRPG
-356 ALSSDAGGEPVDSD
+356 SSTEGGEPIPV
-370 RMVGEKDVSGRVGEP
+370 RVGEP
-385 ASPVLQRL
+385 ASSVLQRM
-393 PTTTGEPGVAE
+393 PTSGEPGVAA
-404 THDADDQLAL
+404 TRDADDQLAL
-414 TFVAPVSAKVAVA
+414 TFVAPAAAKVAIS

-435 HNQYILVEVADGLLF
+435 HNQYILVEIANGLLF

-458 RINYDLAMAQIDGVT
+458 RINYDRAMSQIDGVA
-473 GESQQLLFPIQLEMG
+473 GASQQLLFPIQLEMG
-488 AADFEVFNQVRD
+488 AADFETFNQVRD

-512 GTRTVLV
+512 GARTVLV

-530 EGDTFYQLLNDV
+530 DGDVFYQLLNDV

-567 KGRKLNAEEMAHL
+567 KGQKLNSEEMIHL

-591 ISPADKPIMARMKLS
+591 ISPTDKPIMARMKLS

>member
-1 MASTIRVLDESL
+1 MASTIRVLDENL

-24 RPASVVKE
+24 RPAAVVKE

-42 TKIRVEIK
+42 AKIRVEIK

-56 IIVIDDGSGMNRE
+56 IVVIDDGSGMNRE
-69 DIALCVHRHAT
+69 DIALCVRRHAT
-80 SKMASAADLFC
+80 SKMASVADLFC

-130 GIEREIHSMGRA
+130 GIEREMHSIGRA

-148 VKNLFFNT
+148 VKSLFFNT

-192 HQDRQVLNYAPES
+192 REDRQVLNYTPAS
-205 RRERAAKLLG
+205 RRERAAELLG
-215 MRPPYGGRTAPA
+215 IPA

-242 EGVLAGPEHC
+242 AGVLAAPEHC

-265 RPISSRLMASAVQRC
+265 RPISSRLMGTAVQRC

-287 GHHPVFMLWIDMD
+287 GRHPVFMLWIDMD

-317 ANEGQV
+317 ADEGQV
-323 IAAIE
+323 IAALE
-328 NSVRQT
+328 NSVRQK
-334 LRLPDVQ
+334 LRLPDTQ
-341 SFVYAAAPMRPPSQT
+341 SFVYDSSAA
-356 ALSSDAGGEPVDSD
+356 GVEPVS
-370 RMVGEKDVSGRVGEP
+370 VRVGEP

-393 PTTTGEPGVAE
+393 PVPEAPGSAV
-404 THDADDQLAL
+404 HADDQLTMAM
-414 TFVAPVSAKVAVA
+414 VAPSAAKIALV

-450 VDQQAAHE
+450 VDQQAAHQ
-458 RINYDLAMAQIDGVT
+458 RINYDRAMAQMDGVA

-512 GTRTVLV
+512 GARTVLV

-530 EGDTFYQLLNDV
+530 EGDVFYQLLNDV

-553 EALVLAYARKASIK
+553 EALVLAYVRKASIK
-567 KGRKLNAEEMAHL
+567 KGQKLNPEEMAHL
-580 INELLKADSPH
+580 INELLKVDSPH
-591 ISPADKPIMARMKLS
+591 ISPTDKPIMARMKLS
-606 DMERLLRRF
+606 DMERLLRKL

>member
-56 IIVIDDGSGMNRE
+56 IVVTDDGSGMNRE
-69 DIALCVHRHAT
+69 DIALCVRRHAT
-80 SKMASAADLFC
+80 SKMASVADLFH

-113 ESRAQQDEAGTR
+113 ESRAKEDEGGTR

-130 GIEREIHSMGRA
+130 GTEREMHSMGRA
-142 RGTTIV
+142 HGTTITA
-148 VKNLFFNT
+148 KNLFFNT
-156 PARRKFLRSVDA
+156 PARRKFLRSVDV

-184 PALGFELE
+184 PALGFELA
-192 HQDRQVLNYAPES
+192 HQDRQVLNYAPAS
-205 RRERAAKLLG
+205 RRERAAELLG
-215 MRPPYGGRTAPA
+215 IPA

-236 EEGLKI
+236 EESLKI

-300 PKKIDV
+300 PQKIDV

-328 NSVRQT
+328 NSVRQK
-334 LRLPDVQ
+334 LRLPDTQ
-341 SFVYAAAPMRPPSQT
+341 SFVYDSSAAGVT
-356 ALSSDAGGEPVDSD
+356 PVP
-370 RMVGEKDVSGRVGEP
+370 VRVGEP
-385 ASPVLQRL
+385 ASPVLHSL
-393 PTTTGEPGVAE
+393 PMPGST
-404 THDADDQLAL
+404 THDADDQLAM
-414 TFVAPVSAKVAVA
+414 TFVAPAAAKDAIA
-427 EDAAMWQV
+427 EDATMWQV

-458 RINYDLAMAQIDGVT
+458 RINYDRAMAHIDGMA

-488 AADFEVFNQVRD
+488 AEDFAVFNQVRD
-500 DIAKLGFVVRDF
+500 DIAKLGFGIRDF
-512 GTRTVLV
+512 GERTVLV
-519 EAVPAE
+519 EAVPVE
-525 LDRFG
+525 LDHFG
-530 EGDTFYQLLNDV
+530 EGEVFYQLLNDV

-567 KGRKLNAEEMAHL
+567 KGQKLSTEEMAHL
-580 INELLKADSPH
+580 LSELLKADSPH
-591 ISPADKPIMARMKLS
+591 ISPTDKPIMARMKLG
-606 DMERLLRRF
+606 DMERLLRKF

>member
-56 IIVIDDGSGMNRE
+56 IVVIDDGTGMNSE
-69 DIALCVHRHAT
+69 DIALCVRRHAT
-80 SKMASAADLFC
+80 SKMASAADLFR

-113 ESRAQQDEAGTR
+113 ESRPQQEEGGTR

-130 GIEREIHSMGRA
+130 GIEREMHGMGRA
-142 RGTTIV
+142 RGTTIA

-156 PARRKFLRSVDA
+156 PARRKFLRSVNA

-184 PALGFELE
+184 PSLGFELA
-192 HQDRQVLNYAPES
+192 HQERPVLSYAPAS
-205 RRERAAKLLG
+205 RHERAAEVLG
-215 MRPPYGGRTAPA
+215 IPA
-227 AELLDLAHE
+227 ADLLTLAHE
-236 EEGLKI
+236 DDEIKI

-265 RPISSRLMASAVQRC
+265 RPIASRLMARAVQQC
-280 FEGLLPE
+280 FEGLLPD

-300 PKKIDV
+300 PNKIDV

-323 IAAIE
+323 LAAIE
-328 NSVRQT
+328 NSVRQS
-334 LRLPDVQ
+334 LRLPDTQ
-341 SFVYAAAPMRPPSQT
+341 SFVYTP
-356 ALSSDAGGEPVDSD
+356 SSDAAVGQEPVS
-370 RMVGEKDVSGRVGEP
+370 VRVGESAAP
-385 ASPVLQRL
+385 ALYSL
-393 PTTTGEPGVAE
+393 PAPGTSE
-404 THDADDQLAL
+404 ADDQLAL
-414 TFVAPVSAKVAVA
+414 TLVPKTVADGTLA

-458 RINYDLAMAQIDGVT
+458 RINYDRAMAQMDDMASAT
-473 GESQQLLFPIQLEMG
+473 SQQLLFPIQLEMG
-488 AADFEVFNQVRD
+488 AADFELFNQVRA

-519 EAVPAE
+519 EAVPADLE
-525 LDRFG
+525 SFG
-530 EGDTFYQLLNDV
+530 EGDAFYQLLNDV
-542 RDGQHSGRSWR
+542 RDGQQSGRSWR
-553 EALVLAYARKASIK
+553 EALVLAYVRKASIK
-567 KGRKLNAEEMAHL
+567 KGQQLNAEQMAH
-580 INELLKADSPH
+580 IVNQLLAADSPH
-591 ISPADKPIMARMKLS
+591 ISPTDKPIMARMKLR
-606 DMERLLRRF
+606 DMEHLLRKF

>member
-56 IIVIDDGSGMNRE
+56 IVVTDDGSGMNRE
-69 DIALCVHRHAT
+69 DIALCVRRHAT
-80 SKMASAADLFC
+80 SKMASVADLFH

-130 GIEREIHSMGRA
+130 GIEREMHSMGRA

-148 VKNLFFNT
+148 VRNLFFNT
-156 PARRKFLRSVDA
+156 PARRKFLRPVDT

-176 IIHLAAGY
+176 IIHLAASY
-184 PALGFELE
+184 PALSFELE
-192 HQDRQVLNYAPES
+192 HQDRKVLSYTPAS
-205 RRERAAKLLG
+205 RRERAAELLG
-215 MRPPYGGRTAPA
+215 IPA

-265 RPISSRLMASAVQRC
+265 RPIYSRLMASAVQRC
-280 FEGLLPE
+280 FGGLLPD

-328 NSVRQT
+328 NSVRQK
-334 LRLPDVQ
+334 LRLPDTQ
-341 SFVYAAAPMRPPSQT
+341 SFVYDSSAAGVAP
-356 ALSSDAGGEPVDSD
+356 
-370 RMVGEKDVSGRVGEP
+370 VSVRVGEP
-385 ASPVLQRL
+385 TSPVLHSL
-393 PTTTGEPGVAE
+393 PAPGAAETT
-404 THDADDQLAL
+404 THDADDQLAMA
-414 TFVAPVSAKVAVA
+414 FVAPAAAKVALA

-458 RINYDLAMAQIDGVT
+458 RINYDRAMAQMDGVASASPRL
-473 GESQQLLFPIQLEMG
+473 GETSQQLLFPIQLEMG
-488 AADFEVFNQVRD
+488 AADFAVFNQVRA

-512 GTRTVLV
+512 GARTVLV

-525 LDRFG
+525 LDRWG
-530 EGDTFYQLLNDV
+530 EGDVFYQLLNDV

-553 EALVLAYARKASIK
+553 EALVLAYVRKASIK
-567 KGRKLNAEEMAHL
+567 KGQKLNAEEMAHL
-580 INELLKADSPH
+580 INELLKVDSPH
-591 ISPADKPIMARMKLS
+591 ISPTDKPIMARMKLS
-606 DMERLLRRF
+606 DMERLLRKF

>member
-42 TKIRVEIK
+42 AKIRVEIK

-56 IIVIDDGSGMNRE
+56 IVVTDDGSGMNRE
-69 DIALCVHRHAT
+69 DIALCVRRHAT
-80 SKMASAADLFC
+80 SKMASVADLFC

-113 ESRAQQDEAGTR
+113 ESRVKEDEAGTR

-130 GIEREIHSMGRA
+130 GIEREMHSIGRA

-168 EARHVAQT
+168 EARHVAQI

-184 PALGFELE
+184 PTLGFELE
-192 HQDRQVLNYAPES
+192 HQDRQVLNYAPAS
-205 RRERAAKLLG
+205 RRERAVELLG
-215 MRPPYGGRTAPA
+215 VPVAK
-227 AELLDLAHE
+227 LLDLAHE

-265 RPISSRLMASAVQRC
+265 RPISSRLMASAIQRC

-287 GHHPVFMLWIDMD
+287 GRHPVFMLWIDMD

-328 NSVRQT
+328 NSVRQS

-341 SFVYAAAPMRPPSQT
+341 SFVYAARPDSTPHFSG
-356 ALSSDAGGEPVDSD
+356 SSSTAGGEPIPV
-370 RMVGEKDVSGRVGEP
+370 RVGEEV
-385 ASPVLQRL
+385 SPVLQRM
-393 PTTTGEPGVAE
+393 PTSGEPGVAA
-404 THDADDQLAL
+404 TRDADDQLAL
-414 TFVAPVSAKVAVA
+414 TFVAPAAAKLAVA
-427 EDAAMWQV
+427 EDGAMWQV

-458 RINYDLAMAQIDGVT
+458 RINYDQAMAQIDGVA

-488 AADFEVFNQVRD
+488 AADFETFNQVRD

-512 GTRTVLV
+512 GARTVLV

-530 EGDTFYQLLNDV
+530 DGDVFYQLLNDV

-567 KGRKLNAEEMAHL
+567 KGQKLNSEEMIHL

-591 ISPADKPIMARMKLS
+591 ISPTDKPIMARMKLS

>member
-1 MASTIRVLDESL
+1 MASTIRVLDENL

-56 IIVIDDGSGMNRE
+56 IVVTDDGSGMNKE
-69 DIALCVHRHAT
+69 DIALCVHPHAT
-80 SKMASAADLFC
+80 SKMASVADLFC

-130 GIEREIHSMGRA
+130 GIERETHSIGRA
-142 RGTTIV
+142 RGTTIS

-192 HQDRQVLNYAPES
+192 REDRQVFNYAPAS
-205 RRERAAKLLG
+205 RRERAAELLG
-215 MRPPYGGRTAPA
+215 IPVT
-227 AELLDLAHE
+227 ELLELAHE

-265 RPISSRLMASAVQRC
+265 RPISSRLMANAVQRC
-280 FEGLLPE
+280 FEGLLPD

-300 PKKIDV
+300 PRKIDV

-323 IAAIE
+323 VTALE
-328 NSVRQT
+328 NSVRQS
-334 LRLPDVQ
+334 LRLPDAQ
-341 SFVYAAAPMRPPSQT
+341 SFVYDSSAA
-356 ALSSDAGGEPVDSD
+356 GVEPVFSLKRDET
-370 RMVGEKDVSGRVGEP
+370 VHVGEP
-385 ASPVLQRL
+385 ASPVLQGL
-393 PTTTGEPGVAE
+393 PTPAVPESADRT
-404 THDADDQLAL
+404 DDQLSMAL
-414 TFVAPVSAKVAVA
+414 VAPAAAKVAVT

-450 VDQQAAHE
+450 VDQQAAYE
-458 RINYDLAMAQIDGVT
+458 RINYDRAMAQMEGVT

-512 GTRTVLV
+512 GERTVLV

-530 EGDTFYQLLNDV
+530 EGDVFYQLLNDV

-567 KGRKLNAEEMAHL
+567 KGQKLNAEEMAHL
-580 INELLKADSPH
+580 ISELLKADAPH
-591 ISPADKPIMARMKLS
+591 ISPTSKPIMAKMKLS
-606 DMERLLRRF
+606 DMERLLRKL

>member
-13 IGKIAAGEVVE
+13 IEKIAAGEVVE
-24 RPASVVKE
+24 RPAAVVKE

-42 TKIRVEIK
+42 AKIRVEIK

-56 IIVIDDGSGMNRE
+56 IVVIDDGSGMNRE
-69 DIALCVHRHAT
+69 DIALCVRRHAT
-80 SKMASAADLFC
+80 SKMASVADLFC

-130 GIEREIHSMGRA
+130 GIEREMHSIGRA

-148 VKNLFFNT
+148 VKSLFFNT

-192 HQDRQVLNYAPES
+192 REDRQVLNYTPAS
-205 RRERAAKLLG
+205 RRERAAELLG
-215 MRPPYGGRTAPA
+215 IPA

-242 EGVLAGPEHC
+242 AGVLAAPEHC

-265 RPISSRLMASAVQRC
+265 RPISSRLMGTAVQRC

-287 GHHPVFMLWIDMD
+287 GRHPVFMLWIDMD

-317 ANEGQV
+317 ADEGQV
-323 IAAIE
+323 IAALE
-328 NSVRQT
+328 NSVRQK
-334 LRLPDVQ
+334 LRLPDTQ
-341 SFVYAAAPMRPPSQT
+341 SFVYDSSAA
-356 ALSSDAGGEPVDSD
+356 GVEPVS
-370 RMVGEKDVSGRVGEP
+370 VRVGEP

-393 PTTTGEPGVAE
+393 PVPEAPGSAV
-404 THDADDQLAL
+404 HADDQLTMAM
-414 TFVAPVSAKVAVA
+414 VAPSAAKIALV

-450 VDQQAAHE
+450 VDQQAAHQ
-458 RINYDLAMAQIDGVT
+458 RINYDRAMAQMDGVA

-512 GTRTVLV
+512 GARTVLV

-530 EGDTFYQLLNDV
+530 EGDVFYQLLNDV

-553 EALVLAYARKASIK
+553 EALVLAYVRKASIK
-567 KGRKLNAEEMAHL
+567 KGQKLNPEEMAHL
-580 INELLKADSPH
+580 INELLKVDSPH
-591 ISPADKPIMARMKLS
+591 ISPTDKPIMARMKLS
-606 DMERLLRRF
+606 DMERLLRKL

>member
-42 TKIRVEIK
+42 AKIRVEIK

-56 IIVIDDGSGMNRE
+56 IIVIDDGSGMHRE
-69 DIALCVHRHAT
+69 DIALCIRRHAT
-80 SKMASAADLFC
+80 SKMASVADLFC

-130 GIEREIHSMGRA
+130 GIEREMHSMGRA

-156 PARRKFLRSVDA
+156 PARRKFLRSVDV

-192 HQDRQVLNYAPES
+192 HQDRLVLNYAPAS
-205 RRERAAKLLG
+205 RRERAAELLG
-215 MRPPYGGRTAPA
+215 IPA

-265 RPISSRLMASAVQRC
+265 RPISSRLMATAVQRC

-287 GHHPVFMLWIDMD
+287 RHHPVFMLWIDLD

-328 NSVRQT
+328 HSVRQS

-341 SFVYAAAPMRPPSQT
+341 SFVYAAAPMRPDNTPRFSE
-356 ALSSDAGGEPVDSD
+356 SSSAAGGEPVGG
-370 RMVGEKDVSGRVGEP
+370 RDVAGRVGEP

-393 PTTTGEPGVAE
+393 PTTSDEPGAA
-404 THDADDQLAL
+404 THDGDDQLAL
-414 TFVAPVSAKVAVA
+414 TFVAPASAKVAVA

-435 HNQYILVEVADGLLF
+435 HNQYILIEVGDGLLF

-458 RINYDLAMAQIDGVT
+458 RINYDRAMAQMAGEA

-488 AADFEVFNQVRD
+488 AADFEIFNQVRD
-500 DIAKLGFVVRDF
+500 DIAKLGFIMRDF
-512 GTRTVLV
+512 GARTVLV

-530 EGDTFYQLLNDV
+530 EGDAFYQLLNDV

-567 KGRKLNAEEMAHL
+567 KGQKLNSEEMAHL
-580 INELLKADSPH
+580 INELLKTDSPH
-591 ISPADKPIMARMKLS
+591 ISPTDKPIMARMKLS
-606 DMERLLRRF
+606 DMERLLRKF